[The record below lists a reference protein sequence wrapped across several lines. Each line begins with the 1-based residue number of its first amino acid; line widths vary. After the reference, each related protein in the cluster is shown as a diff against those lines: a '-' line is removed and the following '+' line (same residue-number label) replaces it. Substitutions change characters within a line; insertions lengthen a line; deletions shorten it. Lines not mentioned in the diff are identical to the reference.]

1 MKVKK
6 IKSYTCLALAL
17 TLVLPVT
24 AHASDEVEKEM
35 LSLTSDEK
43 TSDNGQQDNL
53 LSPSLD
59 MDFDKEDSAINYTI
73 NIAKTNKKDKLQAI
87 FYLRKSCPRK

>member
-43 TSDNGQQDNL
+43 TSDNGQQDSL
-53 LSPSLD
+53 LYLNTQSKKKLKIVKSQKKKKILKIKKTQKKLKNQKVSKKLD
-59 MDFDKEDSAINYTI
+59 
-73 NIAKTNKKDKLQAI
+73 
-87 FYLRKSCPRK
+87 